1 MKRHGFVLLLF
12 ALLAPFPAYAG
23 DEEPATREELRRL
36 ATDFDEFPQHYARLK
51 AENGK
56 LRDQLQ
62 NQAMYGPATE
72 NSLAPVIEEYL
83 EKRLADGDEG
93 QNRVLISG
101 FAVANFMNSDTPM
114 ASSFGAKLVPIILWR
129 PHDRILFEAEIE
141 FGLDEEET
149 EVELGYAQVT
159 FIVNDFLTIGV
170 GKFLLPFGTFWER
183 WHPAWINKL
192 PTMPLINMHGS
203 GQVGESGLGIQ
214 LRGGAPIGETKINYV
229 LYVINGPGIEGEGH
243 HAGSLEWERNVDNN
257 NNKSVGGRVGFLPV
271 PTLEVGFSFLVGRVD
286 DAMGGF
292 GGLETFMGGFDLWHV
307 IDNVSLGGRV
317 EIRAEYVWTDTDNA
331 EFEDADGNPV
341 NFDNKRSGWFVQ
353 IAFRPTH
360 LEGDLGGGI
369 LLKNFE
375 LIVRFDSVQNPGPGE
390 IGEDFRRLTV
400 GLTYWIMP
408 NVAVKVAWFHHRIK
422 GDGEFD
428 AVIFQVAVG
437 F

>member
-1 MKRHGFVLLLF
+1 
-12 ALLAPFPAYAG
+12 
-23 DEEPATREELRRL
+23 
-36 ATDFDEFPQHYARLK
+36 
-51 AENGK
+51 
-56 LRDQLQ
+56 
-62 NQAMYGPATE
+62 
-72 NSLAPVIEEYL
+72 
-83 EKRLADGDEG
+83 
-93 QNRVLISG
+93 
-101 FAVANFMNSDTPM
+101 MNSDLPM
-114 ASSFGAKLVPIILWR
+114 VSSFGAKLVPIILWR

-229 LYVINGPGIEGEGH
+229 LYVINGPGIEAEGD

-271 PTLEVGFSFLVGRVD
+271 PTLEIGFSFLVGRVD

-331 EFEDADGNPV
+331 ELEDEDGNPV

-408 NVAVKVAWFHHRIK
+408 NVAAKVAWFHHRIK